1 MATTKSARLAHY
13 DAQLKRLEE
22 LATKAQYHIDSDPD
36 YIAVCAIVTDWD
48 MGKRRF
54 SPRLK
59 QEIFNL
65 HRAVSLR
72 VDASYYFIRGVTW
85 G

>member
-1 MATTKSARLAHY
+1 MATTKSERIAHY
-13 DAQLKRLEE
+13 DAQLKALET
-22 LATKAQYHIDSDPD
+22 LAGKAQYHIDSDPD
-36 YIAVCAIVTDWD
+36 YIALTALVVAWEW
-48 MGKRRF
+48 GERRF

-72 VDASYYFIRGVTW
+72 VDASYYFIRGVAW